1 MKQLKIL
8 WQFSR
13 PHTIIGSVCSITAL
27 YIMDTAQLALLAHWE
42 LYAGTLVAA
51 LACNLFIVGINQL
64 VDVELD
70 KINKPYLPLAA
81 GSLSLAGAKVILIV
95 SLIISL
101 LVSFFISIYLFL
113 LIVVILLI
121 GMAYSIP
128 PLQLK
133 KHHLPAALAITV
145 VRGLLVN
152 IGMYLHFH
160 HAVYGDFILSSAVIC
175 LTAFIMLFSVAIAW
189 FKDLP
194 DTEGDSRFHIST
206 LAILYSKKNALRG
219 GTLLVAL
226 AYCGAIVWSGVYAG
240 NHQLMLMV
248 AHAMLFALFLL
259 NYFSVKLDDPVSIRK
274 FYLRFWVFFFAE
286 YILFAVWSLMN

>member
-27 YIMDTAQLALLAHWE
+27 YIMATGQLALLAHWE
-42 LYAGTLVAA
+42 LYAGTLIAA

-70 KINKPYLPLAA
+70 MINKPYLPLAA
-81 GSLSLAGAKVILIV
+81 GSLSLAGAKIILIV

-101 LVSFFISIYLFL
+101 LVSFIISIYLFL

-194 DTEGDSRFHIST
+194 DTEGDRRFHIST
-206 LAILYSKKNALRG
+206 LAIIYSKKNALRG

-226 AYCGAIVWSGVYAG
+226 AYCGAIVWSVAYAG

-248 AHAMLFALFLL
+248 AHAILFALFLL
-259 NYFSVKLDDPVSIRK
+259 NYFSVKLDDPGSIRK
-274 FYLRFWVFFFAE
+274 FYLRFWIFFFAE

>member
-27 YIMDTAQLALLAHWE
+27 YIMATGQLALLAHWE
-42 LYAGTLVAA
+42 LYAGTLIAA

-81 GSLSLAGAKVILIV
+81 GSLSLAGAKIILIV

-101 LVSFFISIYLFL
+101 LVSFIISIYLFL

-206 LAILYSKKNALRG
+206 LAIIYSKKNALRG

-226 AYCGAIVWSGVYAG
+226 AYCGAIVWSVAYAG

-248 AHAMLFALFLL
+248 AHAILFALFLL